1 MAPKQ
6 KASEFSSKSKKSS
19 HSGNVATKSRSANN
33 RSASSSSYLNDDTNY
48 APFEAQLSRIG
59 LSLRDVVGDGNC
71 CFRALSDQ
79 LFGNESQHNDIRQRT
94 CQYMRQNRDEFQPF
108 MAALLDDDDM
118 SEKSGGKKAS
128 SKQADSYDRY
138 VKTLET
144 LGIEIL

>member
-1 MAPKQ
+1 
-6 KASEFSSKSKKSS
+6 
-19 HSGNVATKSRSANN
+19 
-33 RSASSSSYLNDDTNY
+33 
-48 APFEAQLSRIG
+48 
-59 LSLRDVVGDGNC
+59 
-71 CFRALSDQ
+71 
-79 LFGNESQHNDIRQRT
+79 
-94 CQYMRQNRDEFQPF
+94 MRQNRDEFQPF